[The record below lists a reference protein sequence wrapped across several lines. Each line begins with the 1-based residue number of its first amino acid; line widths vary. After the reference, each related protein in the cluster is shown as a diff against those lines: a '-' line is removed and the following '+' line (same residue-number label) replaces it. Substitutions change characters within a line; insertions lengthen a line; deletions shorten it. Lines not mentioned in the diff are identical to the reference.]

1 MAKDEVPAAQEESN
15 VVVQDGEAESE
26 QETVPPG
33 LAPMLLASL
42 SDIPEDKR
50 THNCK
55 QLLSCIE
62 LQQQLLE
69 LIADPDAFAAAN
81 SDTDVHL
88 KASALFLE
96 NYYNGITGMN
106 HVVSLDMLE
115 PEAVD
120 SGLCI
125 ELIGP
130 HEQG

>member
-1 MAKDEVPAAQEESN
+1 MPAAQAEDTE
-15 VVVQDGEAESE
+15 VPQDEAESE
-26 QETVPPG
+26 QDTAPPG
-33 LAPMLLASL
+33 LGPMLASL
-42 SDIPEDKR
+42 NDIPEDKR

-55 QLLSCIE
+55 QLLKCVE
-62 LQQQLLE
+62 LQQRFLD

-81 SDTDVHL
+81 PDTDVAL
-88 KASALFLE
+88 EASALFLE

-125 ELIGP
+125 DLIEP
-130 HEQG
+130 HAAG